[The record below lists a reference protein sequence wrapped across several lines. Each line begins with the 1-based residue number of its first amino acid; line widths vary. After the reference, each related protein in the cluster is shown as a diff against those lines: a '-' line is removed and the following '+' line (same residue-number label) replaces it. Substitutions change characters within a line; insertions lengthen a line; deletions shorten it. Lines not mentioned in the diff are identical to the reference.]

1 LSQPVAETKPTH
13 PRSPAT
19 SVNPRGYSAR
29 SPGNG
34 QRMTDAEDRERES
47 RLSEENKFV
56 EQTEEVAQ
64 EQREKAARLAN
75 DPVVNES
82 GDEE

>member
-1 LSQPVAETKPTH
+1 MRSTP
-13 PRSPAT
+13 PRVDPASPGLQHKV
-19 SVNPRGYSAR
+19 S
-29 SPGNG
+29 GNG

-47 RLSEENKFV
+47 RLNEENKFV
-56 EQTEEVAQ
+56 EQTEEVAE

-82 GDEE
+82 DDEE